1 MDNTEH
7 TFPHQRLDAWHV
19 CREARRRTYELLT
32 DLPAGYGED
41 ARQLR
46 RSAGGALRLIAE
58 GGDRWARGDKRR
70 RFEAANGEVGET
82 VSGLVALV
90 EDEVLDPEVVDAII
104 GLWGRVGSMC
114 YGLIKKH
121 R

>member
-1 MDNTEH
+1 M
-7 TFPHQRLDAWHV
+7 
-19 CREARRRTYELLT
+19 
-32 DLPAGYGED
+32 
-41 ARQLR
+41 
-46 RSAGGALRLIAE
+46 RLIAE

-70 RFEAANGEVGET
+70 RFEEANGEVGET

-90 EDEVLDPEVVDAII
+90 EDGVLDPEEVELVIS
-104 GLWGRVGSMC
+104 LWGRVGAMC